1 LRELG
6 AQLAPSHLAAP
17 APMPTPVCGVLTG
30 ISYVSGLDYYRQ
42 INEEVGKLLG
52 KANLMPPNP
61 TMVLSSVDC
70 DLYALLLTTNR
81 TPEVCEHLAAGVAR
95 LVAAGCD
102 FLVLASNTAHVSVP
116 TLEER
121 FPSLPILHIADVT
134 ATSIR
139 SRGMRRVGLLG
150 TEPTMREEYLK
161 SRLRSHGLEIVVPDS
176 DEDMTRIFQAIMHE
190 LGHNIFHDSTRAFFV
205 KMVRKL
211 QVRGCE
217 GVILGCTE
225 IELLELQPHVPDVAL
240 FRSAELHI
248 EAASRVC
255 AGLDAVDKYL
265 PADRRASTPPRLPPR
280 LPRLRVEPTPT
291 RLLAAAFLAGC
302 VATLGLAAVLR
313 RPKT

>member
-1 LRELG
+1 MGPAEVEAYYAMWPFKPGQEVLSQERDGVRSHQPRPPLLPAHNRLLSIPEKCARDSARLLRELG

-225 IELLELQPHVPDVAL
+225 IELLELQV
-240 FRSAELHI
+240 SAARWPRECLRI
-248 EAASRVC
+248 ASRFHFR
-255 AGLDAVDKYL
+255 L
-265 PADRRASTPPRLPPR
+265 AS
-280 LPRLRVEPTPT
+280 
-291 RLLAAAFLAGC
+291 
-302 VATLGLAAVLR
+302 
-313 RPKT
+313 